1 MVGVLLSYF
10 RTPRVQIAAMVY
22 FLIAGALTR
31 MPLFNYLGYEF
42 SAVMTIP
49 AAIISGVLTI
59 KFMREHRSKPLT
71 RRTWLFVLSDYLLMN
86 TLLLLIPLAVISLN
100 AFAVKNC
107 AFGRGLLYYILLTE
121 GAMVFAVSLSLVT
134 GVIFRHGITVFL
146 AAVSGILVHILFV
159 TVTQPQLFAFNFI
172 LGYFPGIT
180 YDEALSDLS
189 QLILYREFT
198 LIASLMMFTLFIVL
212 VSAFRTADPIR
223 TNLGVLKERFSSDN
237 RLWYVILLCASVIGT
252 GHYFRAELGFEYS
265 EEDIRN
271 ALGRRSE
278 SEHFVVYYN
287 EEDHTAR
294 DMQVLKAEC
303 EFHYRIVSE
312 YLGVRE
318 IQRRKILVYLYP
330 SAEWKQRYIG
340 TANTNIAK
348 PWKQEIHLTTGTF
361 TSTFR
366 HELVHIL
373 AAEFGI
379 PLIGA
384 STRMGLNEGLAVA
397 VDWDEGLFSPHE
409 YAAALLREG
418 ALEDTE
424 RLFSVTGFAARS
436 SSYAYLVSGSFS
448 RYLIERFGMDRFRR
462 VFPNGNFVSA
472 FGETLESLLRD
483 WKASLRSIDASS
495 IPSETVRTLFF
506 QPSIFYKTCAR
517 EVASQSQQG
526 TAAYRER
533 EYRRAEEEFSKAYDN
548 AQTSGALRGLMQSLI
563 AQGRSAESLKR
574 YNDLP
579 ERSSLKM
586 NPAVMMVAADA
597 LYLHGE
603 RDSARVLYRKIA
615 GLNISEAFIE
625 SAVLKEQFIHERL
638 APQDFHQLFYAGR
651 SDSSRVQMIDSLLES
666 NSDAVSLSYLK
677 SILLPSS
684 DSLKSVLLKRLSTDD
699 SPLRYFISIR
709 CAEQSYRTGDFEGAK
724 LQYWNAKNRV
734 PSSAVAE
741 RIDEKIE
748 MCDFVMGEVQ

>member
-1 MVGVLLSYF
+1 MVSVLLSYF

-107 AFGRGLLYYILLTE
+107 AFGRGLLYYLLLTE
-121 GAMVFAVSLSLVT
+121 GAMVFAVSLALVT
-134 GVIFRHGITVFL
+134 GVIFRHGITVFI
-146 AAVSGILVHILFV
+146 AATAGILAHILFV

-180 YDEALSDLS
+180 YDEALSDLN

-198 LIASLMMFTLFIVL
+198 LIASLMMFALFIVL
-212 VSAFRTADPIR
+212 VSAFRTVDPIR
-223 TNLGVLKERFSSDN
+223 TNLGVLKERFSSDK
-237 RLWYVILLCASVIGT
+237 RLWSVIFLCASVIGT
-252 GHYFRAELGFEYS
+252 GHFFRAELGFEYS

-287 EEDHTAR
+287 DEDHTAR
-294 DMQVLKAEC
+294 EIQVLKAES
-303 EFHYRIVSE
+303 EFHYRTVRE
-312 YLGVRE
+312 FLGVHE
-318 IQRRKILVYLYP
+318 NQKKISVYLYP
-330 SAEWKQRYIG
+330 TAEWKQRYIG
-340 TANTNIAK
+340 TFNTNIAK
-348 PWKQEIHLTTGTF
+348 PWKEEIHLTTATF
-361 TSTFR
+361 ASTFR

-397 VDWDEGLFSPHE
+397 ADWDEGLFTPHE

-418 ALEDTE
+418 ALDDTE

-472 FGETLESLLRD
+472 FGETLESLVRD

-517 EVASQSQQG
+517 EVATQSQQG
-526 TAAYRER
+526 AAAYRER
-533 EYRRAEEEFSKAYDN
+533 EYRRAEEEYSKAFAN
-548 AQTSGALRGLMQSLI
+548 AQTSGSLRGLMQSLT
-563 AQGRSAESLKR
+563 AQDRPAEALQR

-579 ERSSLKM
+579 DRSPLRM
-586 NPAVMMVAADA
+586 NPTVMMVAADA

-603 RDSARVLYRKIA
+603 RDSARIQYRMIA

-625 SAVLKEQFIHERL
+625 SSVLKEQFIHDRL
-638 APQDFHQLFYAGR
+638 APQDFHQLFYTGR
-651 SDSSRVQMIDSLLES
+651 KDPSRVRMIDSLLQS

-684 DSLKSVLLKRLSTDD
+684 DSLKTVLLKGLSTED

-709 CAEQSYRTGDFEGAK
+709 CAEQSYRTGDYEGAK

-734 PSSAVAE
+734 LSSALAE

-748 MCDFVMGEVQ
+748 MCDFVMSEVQ